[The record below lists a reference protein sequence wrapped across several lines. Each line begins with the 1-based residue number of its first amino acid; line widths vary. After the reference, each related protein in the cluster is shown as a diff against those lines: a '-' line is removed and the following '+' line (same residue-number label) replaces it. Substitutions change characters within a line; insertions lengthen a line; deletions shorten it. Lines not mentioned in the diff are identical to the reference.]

1 MRVSKMGMK
10 NVKLSNLDEM
20 YPVQDILL
28 QTNQVKQYGSGVY
41 AYDNVPL
48 KVQDNIEEIIKR
60 NFNKAD
66 FIEVQMPLLQQD
78 ELWKRS
84 GRYDKYIEEGVMML
98 SETDKGIYCLAPT
111 AEEAIT
117 TFVENRITSH
127 KQLPVGFYQ
136 IGPKFRNEI
145 RNRGYLLRG
154 REFLMFDLYTFDK
167 DEIGMMESYKKIRET
182 YFKAFNE
189 IGLDIVAVAAD
200 NGSMGG
206 KNSEEI
212 MAISTIGE
220 DTILFDEETKQG
232 LNVEV
237 LEKDNAEEYLKENY
251 GINDVKKLKE
261 KKACELGHIF
271 ALGTKYTESMNINF
285 IDNENN
291 SKPFYMGCYGIG
303 VSRVLGL
310 IYENN
315 AIKENDKVV
324 GVSLPLSVTPYYLYI
339 ISNDKKKESA
349 EELYS
354 KFNDKDIEVIID
366 DVKGSIGEK
375 IRNAKVLGIPYIAIM
390 GNNTEDGYVE
400 IERTRD
406 GAKKT
411 VKVDELLDLV
421 EKMKKEK
428 IMRKIV
434 ILLSAMLFMVACEK
448 GNEEVKEAKVVV
460 SVYDENGKM
469 ITGVPV
475 KMYNEKDYKIF
486 EKDNLT
492 SPTAIIQTNK
502 SGIATF
508 TLPQEEWFAAQSQRF
523 LTFVVQ
529 EGGGPDNYQIWSAGK
544 TVEAGKVV
552 KIEIR
557 LTQFPN

>member
-20 YPVQDILL
+20 YPVQDILM

-98 SETDKGIYCLAPT
+98 SETDKGTYCLAPT

-154 REFLMFDLYTFDK
+154 KEFLMFDLYTFDK

-349 EELYS
+349 EELYF

-428 IMRKIV
+428 
-434 ILLSAMLFMVACEK
+434 
-448 GNEEVKEAKVVV
+448 
-460 SVYDENGKM
+460 
-469 ITGVPV
+469 
-475 KMYNEKDYKIF
+475 KD
-486 EKDNLT
+486 
-492 SPTAIIQTNK
+492 
-502 SGIATF
+502 
-508 TLPQEEWFAAQSQRF
+508 
-523 LTFVVQ
+523 
-529 EGGGPDNYQIWSAGK
+529 
-544 TVEAGKVV
+544 
-552 KIEIR
+552 IE
-557 LTQFPN
+557 F

>member
-1 MRVSKMGMK
+1 MRISKMGMK
-10 NVKLSNLDEM
+10 NVKLANLDEM
-20 YPVQDILL
+20 YPVQDILM

-98 SETDKGIYCLAPT
+98 SETDKGTYCLAPT

-154 REFLMFDLYTFDK
+154 KEFLMFDLYTFDK
-167 DEIGMMESYKKIRET
+167 DEIGMMEAYKKIRST

-189 IGLDIVAVAAD
+189 IGLEIIAVAAD

-212 MAISTIGE
+212 MAISSIGE

-237 LEKDNAEEYLKENY
+237 LEKENAEEYLKETY

-261 KKACELGHIF
+261 QKACELGHIF
-271 ALGTKYTESMNINF
+271 ALGTKYTESMNIKF

-375 IRNAKVLGIPYIAIM
+375 IRNAKILGIPYIAIM
-390 GNNTEDGYVE
+390 GNNTEEGYVE
-400 IERTRD
+400 IERTKD

-411 VKVDELLDLV
+411 VKIDELIGLV
-421 EKMKKEK
+421 EVMKNTKK
-428 IMRKIV
+428 DV
-434 ILLSAMLFMVACEK
+434 IF
-448 GNEEVKEAKVVV
+448 
-460 SVYDENGKM
+460 
-469 ITGVPV
+469 
-475 KMYNEKDYKIF
+475 
-486 EKDNLT
+486 
-492 SPTAIIQTNK
+492 
-502 SGIATF
+502 
-508 TLPQEEWFAAQSQRF
+508 
-523 LTFVVQ
+523 
-529 EGGGPDNYQIWSAGK
+529 
-544 TVEAGKVV
+544 
-552 KIEIR
+552 
-557 LTQFPN
+557 

>member
-20 YPVQDILL
+20 YPVQDILM

-98 SETDKGIYCLAPT
+98 SETDKGTYCLAPT

-390 GNNTEDGYVE
+390 GNNTEAGSVE

-421 EKMKKEK
+421 KQMKKEK
-428 IMRKIV
+428 
-434 ILLSAMLFMVACEK
+434 
-448 GNEEVKEAKVVV
+448 
-460 SVYDENGKM
+460 
-469 ITGVPV
+469 
-475 KMYNEKDYKIF
+475 KD
-486 EKDNLT
+486 
-492 SPTAIIQTNK
+492 
-502 SGIATF
+502 
-508 TLPQEEWFAAQSQRF
+508 
-523 LTFVVQ
+523 
-529 EGGGPDNYQIWSAGK
+529 
-544 TVEAGKVV
+544 
-552 KIEIR
+552 IE
-557 LTQFPN
+557 F

>member
-237 LEKDNAEEYLKENY
+237 LEEYLKENY

-406 GAKKT
+406 RAKKT

-428 IMRKIV
+428 
-434 ILLSAMLFMVACEK
+434 
-448 GNEEVKEAKVVV
+448 
-460 SVYDENGKM
+460 
-469 ITGVPV
+469 
-475 KMYNEKDYKIF
+475 KD
-486 EKDNLT
+486 
-492 SPTAIIQTNK
+492 
-502 SGIATF
+502 
-508 TLPQEEWFAAQSQRF
+508 
-523 LTFVVQ
+523 
-529 EGGGPDNYQIWSAGK
+529 
-544 TVEAGKVV
+544 
-552 KIEIR
+552 IE
-557 LTQFPN
+557 F

>member
-20 YPVQDILL
+20 YPVQDILM

-98 SETDKGIYCLAPT
+98 SETDKGTYCLAPT

-154 REFLMFDLYTFDK
+154 KEFLMFDLYTFDK

-421 EKMKKEK
+421 KQMKKEK
-428 IMRKIV
+428 
-434 ILLSAMLFMVACEK
+434 
-448 GNEEVKEAKVVV
+448 
-460 SVYDENGKM
+460 
-469 ITGVPV
+469 
-475 KMYNEKDYKIF
+475 KD
-486 EKDNLT
+486 
-492 SPTAIIQTNK
+492 
-502 SGIATF
+502 
-508 TLPQEEWFAAQSQRF
+508 
-523 LTFVVQ
+523 
-529 EGGGPDNYQIWSAGK
+529 
-544 TVEAGKVV
+544 
-552 KIEIR
+552 IE
-557 LTQFPN
+557 F

>member
-98 SETDKGIYCLAPT
+98 SETDKGTYCLAPT

-271 ALGTKYTESMNINF
+271 ALGIKYTESMNINF

-406 GAKKT
+406 RAKKT
-411 VKVDELLDLV
+411 VKIDELLDLV

-428 IMRKIV
+428 
-434 ILLSAMLFMVACEK
+434 
-448 GNEEVKEAKVVV
+448 
-460 SVYDENGKM
+460 
-469 ITGVPV
+469 
-475 KMYNEKDYKIF
+475 KD
-486 EKDNLT
+486 
-492 SPTAIIQTNK
+492 
-502 SGIATF
+502 
-508 TLPQEEWFAAQSQRF
+508 
-523 LTFVVQ
+523 
-529 EGGGPDNYQIWSAGK
+529 
-544 TVEAGKVV
+544 
-552 KIEIR
+552 IE
-557 LTQFPN
+557 F

>member
-406 GAKKT
+406 RAKKT
-411 VKVDELLDLV
+411 VKIDELLDLV

-428 IMRKIV
+428 
-434 ILLSAMLFMVACEK
+434 
-448 GNEEVKEAKVVV
+448 
-460 SVYDENGKM
+460 
-469 ITGVPV
+469 
-475 KMYNEKDYKIF
+475 KD
-486 EKDNLT
+486 
-492 SPTAIIQTNK
+492 
-502 SGIATF
+502 
-508 TLPQEEWFAAQSQRF
+508 
-523 LTFVVQ
+523 
-529 EGGGPDNYQIWSAGK
+529 
-544 TVEAGKVV
+544 
-552 KIEIR
+552 IE
-557 LTQFPN
+557 F

>member
-20 YPVQDILL
+20 YPVQDILM

-98 SETDKGIYCLAPT
+98 SETDKGTYCLAPT

-182 YFKAFNE
+182 YFKAFNK

-406 GAKKT
+406 RAKKT
-411 VKVDELLDLV
+411 VKIDELLDLV

-428 IMRKIV
+428 
-434 ILLSAMLFMVACEK
+434 
-448 GNEEVKEAKVVV
+448 
-460 SVYDENGKM
+460 
-469 ITGVPV
+469 
-475 KMYNEKDYKIF
+475 KD
-486 EKDNLT
+486 
-492 SPTAIIQTNK
+492 
-502 SGIATF
+502 
-508 TLPQEEWFAAQSQRF
+508 
-523 LTFVVQ
+523 
-529 EGGGPDNYQIWSAGK
+529 
-544 TVEAGKVV
+544 
-552 KIEIR
+552 IE
-557 LTQFPN
+557 F

>member
-20 YPVQDILL
+20 YPVQDILM

-98 SETDKGIYCLAPT
+98 SETDKGTYCLAPT

-154 REFLMFDLYTFDK
+154 KEFLMFDLYTFDK

-411 VKVDELLDLV
+411 VKVDELLNLV

-428 IMRKIV
+428 
-434 ILLSAMLFMVACEK
+434 
-448 GNEEVKEAKVVV
+448 
-460 SVYDENGKM
+460 
-469 ITGVPV
+469 
-475 KMYNEKDYKIF
+475 KD
-486 EKDNLT
+486 
-492 SPTAIIQTNK
+492 
-502 SGIATF
+502 
-508 TLPQEEWFAAQSQRF
+508 
-523 LTFVVQ
+523 
-529 EGGGPDNYQIWSAGK
+529 
-544 TVEAGKVV
+544 
-552 KIEIR
+552 IE
-557 LTQFPN
+557 F

>member
-1 MRVSKMGMK
+1 MRISKMGMK
-10 NVKLSNLDEM
+10 NVKLANLDEM
-20 YPVQDILL
+20 YPVQDILM

-41 AYDNVPL
+41 AYDNIPL
-48 KVQDNIEEIIKR
+48 KVQDNVEEIIKK

-78 ELWKRS
+78 EIWKRS
-84 GRYDKYIEEGVMML
+84 GRFDKYIEEGVMML
-98 SETDKGIYCLAPT
+98 SETDKGTYCLAPT

-154 REFLMFDLYTFDK
+154 KEFLMFDLYTFDK
-167 DEIGMMESYKKIRET
+167 DEIGMMEAYKKIRST

-189 IGLDIVAVAAD
+189 IGLEIIAVAAD

-212 MAISTIGE
+212 MAISSIGE

-237 LEKDNAEEYLKENY
+237 LEKENAEEYLKETY

-261 KKACELGHIF
+261 QKACELGHIF
-271 ALGTKYTESMNINF
+271 ALGTKYTESMNIKF

-375 IRNAKVLGIPYIAIM
+375 IRNAKILGIPYIAIM
-390 GNNTEDGYVE
+390 GNNTEEGYVE
-400 IERTRD
+400 IERTKD

-411 VKVDELLDLV
+411 VKIDEFIGLV
-421 EKMKKEK
+421 EVMKNTKK
-428 IMRKIV
+428 DV
-434 ILLSAMLFMVACEK
+434 IF
-448 GNEEVKEAKVVV
+448 
-460 SVYDENGKM
+460 
-469 ITGVPV
+469 
-475 KMYNEKDYKIF
+475 
-486 EKDNLT
+486 
-492 SPTAIIQTNK
+492 
-502 SGIATF
+502 
-508 TLPQEEWFAAQSQRF
+508 
-523 LTFVVQ
+523 
-529 EGGGPDNYQIWSAGK
+529 
-544 TVEAGKVV
+544 
-552 KIEIR
+552 
-557 LTQFPN
+557 

>member
-28 QTNQVKQYGSGVY
+28 QTSQVKQYGSGVY

-98 SETDKGIYCLAPT
+98 SETDKGTYCLAPT

-421 EKMKKEK
+421 EEMKKEK
-428 IMRKIV
+428 
-434 ILLSAMLFMVACEK
+434 
-448 GNEEVKEAKVVV
+448 
-460 SVYDENGKM
+460 
-469 ITGVPV
+469 
-475 KMYNEKDYKIF
+475 KD
-486 EKDNLT
+486 
-492 SPTAIIQTNK
+492 
-502 SGIATF
+502 
-508 TLPQEEWFAAQSQRF
+508 
-523 LTFVVQ
+523 
-529 EGGGPDNYQIWSAGK
+529 
-544 TVEAGKVV
+544 
-552 KIEIR
+552 IE
-557 LTQFPN
+557 F

>member
-98 SETDKGIYCLAPT
+98 SETDKGTYCLAPT

-154 REFLMFDLYTFDK
+154 KEFLMFDLYTFDK

-315 AIKENDKVV
+315 AIKENEKVV

-428 IMRKIV
+428 
-434 ILLSAMLFMVACEK
+434 
-448 GNEEVKEAKVVV
+448 
-460 SVYDENGKM
+460 
-469 ITGVPV
+469 
-475 KMYNEKDYKIF
+475 KD
-486 EKDNLT
+486 
-492 SPTAIIQTNK
+492 
-502 SGIATF
+502 
-508 TLPQEEWFAAQSQRF
+508 
-523 LTFVVQ
+523 
-529 EGGGPDNYQIWSAGK
+529 
-544 TVEAGKVV
+544 
-552 KIEIR
+552 IE
-557 LTQFPN
+557 F

>member
-315 AIKENDKVV
+315 AIKENEKVV

-428 IMRKIV
+428 
-434 ILLSAMLFMVACEK
+434 
-448 GNEEVKEAKVVV
+448 
-460 SVYDENGKM
+460 
-469 ITGVPV
+469 
-475 KMYNEKDYKIF
+475 KDIKF
-486 EKDNLT
+486 
-492 SPTAIIQTNK
+492 
-502 SGIATF
+502 
-508 TLPQEEWFAAQSQRF
+508 
-523 LTFVVQ
+523 
-529 EGGGPDNYQIWSAGK
+529 
-544 TVEAGKVV
+544 
-552 KIEIR
+552 
-557 LTQFPN
+557 

>member
-20 YPVQDILL
+20 YPVQDILM

-98 SETDKGIYCLAPT
+98 SETDKGTYCLAPT

-154 REFLMFDLYTFDK
+154 KEFLMFDLYTFDK

-390 GNNTEDGYVE
+390 GNNTENGYVE

-428 IMRKIV
+428 
-434 ILLSAMLFMVACEK
+434 
-448 GNEEVKEAKVVV
+448 
-460 SVYDENGKM
+460 
-469 ITGVPV
+469 
-475 KMYNEKDYKIF
+475 KD
-486 EKDNLT
+486 
-492 SPTAIIQTNK
+492 
-502 SGIATF
+502 
-508 TLPQEEWFAAQSQRF
+508 
-523 LTFVVQ
+523 
-529 EGGGPDNYQIWSAGK
+529 
-544 TVEAGKVV
+544 
-552 KIEIR
+552 IE
-557 LTQFPN
+557 F

>member
-78 ELWKRS
+78 EIWKRS

-98 SETDKGIYCLAPT
+98 SETDKGTYCLAPT

-421 EKMKKEK
+421 KQMEKEK
-428 IMRKIV
+428 
-434 ILLSAMLFMVACEK
+434 
-448 GNEEVKEAKVVV
+448 
-460 SVYDENGKM
+460 
-469 ITGVPV
+469 
-475 KMYNEKDYKIF
+475 KD
-486 EKDNLT
+486 
-492 SPTAIIQTNK
+492 
-502 SGIATF
+502 
-508 TLPQEEWFAAQSQRF
+508 
-523 LTFVVQ
+523 
-529 EGGGPDNYQIWSAGK
+529 
-544 TVEAGKVV
+544 
-552 KIEIR
+552 IE
-557 LTQFPN
+557 F

>member
-20 YPVQDILL
+20 YPVQDILM

-98 SETDKGIYCLAPT
+98 SETDKGTYCLAPT

-154 REFLMFDLYTFDK
+154 KEFLMFDLYTFDK

-339 ISNDKKKESA
+339 IRNDKKQESA

-428 IMRKIV
+428 
-434 ILLSAMLFMVACEK
+434 
-448 GNEEVKEAKVVV
+448 
-460 SVYDENGKM
+460 
-469 ITGVPV
+469 
-475 KMYNEKDYKIF
+475 KD
-486 EKDNLT
+486 
-492 SPTAIIQTNK
+492 
-502 SGIATF
+502 
-508 TLPQEEWFAAQSQRF
+508 
-523 LTFVVQ
+523 
-529 EGGGPDNYQIWSAGK
+529 
-544 TVEAGKVV
+544 
-552 KIEIR
+552 IE
-557 LTQFPN
+557 F